1 MQLNKR
7 VRGFGVAVA
16 VAVTLLAAWGQLA
29 GEPERSAERGA
40 SAEAAEVAEAAS
52 GARWAPVTPQHLPDV
67 SPRCCSPRQMG
78 WSPAAGCLPEKGIAA
93 KGDVDAILWQHH
105 RPRVRVQRGK
115 TPWRSAVGPVGRHRR
130 AAVTGAS

>member
-40 SAEAAEVAEAAS
+40 SAEAAEVLNGRSSSSAAAS
-52 GARWAPVTPQHLPDV
+52 WVGAGLT
-67 SPRCCSPRQMG
+67 
-78 WSPAAGCLPEKGIAA
+78 
-93 KGDVDAILWQHH
+93 
-105 RPRVRVQRGK
+105 
-115 TPWRSAVGPVGRHRR
+115 
-130 AAVTGAS
+130 